1 MLLRL
6 KHLVG
11 RLGMLGLGTAGVVMV
26 VGLNPY
32 EDNVEIFSLLLNE
45 KHIGFL
51 VVVVHSLDRKLQQ
64 EP

>member
-1 MLLRL
+1 M
-6 KHLVG
+6 
-11 RLGMLGLGTAGVVMV
+11 GLGTAGVVMV

-64 EP
+64 KP